1 MANKKVLLIDS
12 EKKVLST
19 AKKLLARESYDLI
32 LSNDAE
38 EAFEIINEK
47 GPIAVVVS
55 DNRMSSMRGTEFFNK
70 LKALEPDTIRILMT
84 ANYDAQLIEDVVNT
98 GEVYR
103 FLKKPLDYKV
113 VIKTIRAGIDENERI
128 LQLHARKKEH
138 ESLASEKTELE
149 NETTKLDTTIQG
161 LQQIKKKLVFAMIAL
176 VIGFGLFE
184 GYSSWVENQK
194 IEDTSI
200 KMGSWVKYTNGT
212 AKDTRTGL
220 IWMARDFRILE
231 MRQPN
236 TWEEA
241 NSWVEKINTERYAGF
256 SDWRLPTIEEFEAI
270 YDENAKQLAYDR
282 NQNFSIGNPEA
293 FESGGGYG
301 FWSNEQMGM
310 KSARYFFFVGGYG
323 KTDLK
328 SYNNPTLSVRLV
340 RN

>member
-1 MANKKVLLIDS
+1 MANKKVLIVDS
-12 EKKVLST
+12 EEKVLITS
-19 AKKLLARESYDLI
+19 KKLLIREDYDLI
-32 LSNDAE
+32 LSDDIE
-38 EAFEIINEK
+38 EAFEIVNEK

-70 LKALEPDTIRILMT
+70 LKSLAPDTVRILMT

-103 FLKKPLDYKV
+103 FIKKPLDYKV
-113 VIKTIRAGIDENERI
+113 VIRTIRAGIAENERI
-128 LQLHARKKEH
+128 LKLNAQKIEH
-138 ESLASEKTELE
+138 DKLSSEKTEFE
-149 NETTKLDTTIQG
+149 NETAQLDTTIEG
-161 LQQIKKKLVFAMIAL
+161 LKAVKKKLIFAMIAMI
-176 VIGFGLFE
+176 IGFGGFE
-184 GYSSWVENQK
+184 GYSSWAKNQK

-200 KMGSWVKYTNGT
+200 KLGSWIKYTNGT
-212 AKDTRTGL
+212 TKDTRTNL
-220 IWMARDFRILE
+220 MWMTRDFRILE
-231 MRQPN
+231 KRQPN

-241 NSWVEKINTERYAGF
+241 NVWVEKINEEKYAGY

-270 YDENAKQLAYDR
+270 YNEDGTQLAYDR
-282 NQNFSIGNPEA
+282 KQNFVLGNPDA

-310 KSARYFFFVGGYG
+310 KSARYFFFVGGYS